1 MRLWLLRHA
10 KSSWDT
16 DGLDDHDRPLSPRGV
31 HAAER
36 MAIFLAREP
45 QLPTVILCSTA
56 VRARQTL
63 DLVLPAL
70 NDPDVVLEPRLYTF
84 DAEPVIDRLREVS
97 DEVSSVMV
105 VGHNPAI
112 HEVALTLTDRGDR
125 LDALAQKYPTGA
137 LAAIDLPGDRWT
149 DIGDATGV
157 LSRFVTPRELRSR

>member
-10 KSSWDT
+10 KSSWDA
-16 DGLDDHDRPLSPRGV
+16 DDLDDHDRPLSPRGV

-36 MAIFLAREP
+36 MAILLAREP
-45 QLPTVILCSTA
+45 QLPTAILCSTA

-63 DLVLPAL
+63 DLMLPAL

-125 LDALAQKYPTGA
+125 HDALAQKYPTGA
-137 LAAIDLPGDRWT
+137 LAAIDLPEDRWT
-149 DIGDATGV
+149 EIGDGTGV
-157 LSRFVTPRELRSR
+157 LSRFVTPRELRSQ